1 MLLCWINFDWS
12 LLICFFCVAFQVNR
26 ALEDNLVKAV
36 NGVHPVGFAKGAV
49 RKEQQVLNRVMNVAL
64 VSMRTTWGKRLVYRA
79 YQEHLHKVPVVRSA
93 NSVHLD
99 GSVTIQ
105 KALLARV
112 VQLVNDH

>member
-1 MLLCWINFDWS
+1 MD
-12 LLICFFCVAFQVNR
+12 
-26 ALEDNLVKAV
+26 KAV
-36 NGVHPVGFAKGAV
+36 NFVQRDGFGRAGVQERSTMP
-49 RKEQQVLNRVMNVAL
+49 NRVMNVAL

-105 KALLARV
+105 KALLALV